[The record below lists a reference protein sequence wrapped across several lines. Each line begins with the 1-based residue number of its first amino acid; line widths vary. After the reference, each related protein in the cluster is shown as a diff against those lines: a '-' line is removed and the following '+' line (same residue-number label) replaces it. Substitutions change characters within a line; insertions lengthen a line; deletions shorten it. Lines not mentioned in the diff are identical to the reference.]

1 MKLAGDGWDIGEVKI
16 LSESMSKLK
25 SASRS
30 LIWLNPL
37 KGSPDY
43 EPTTR
48 GMQAALPHLDLF
60 ASAHNLNSL
69 RDLMRNLMQFQRG

>member
-1 MKLAGDGWDIGEVKI
+1 
-16 LSESMSKLK
+16 
-25 SASRS
+25 

-69 RDLMRNLMQFQRG
+69 RNLIRELMQFQRS